1 MTKEMAVAA
10 AKAYNDIEDF
20 HMFMDDI
27 RVAYARNEGDF
38 REFYKT
44 QLEPLLEA
52 ELKRRE
58 TVLESL

>member
-1 MTKEMAVAA
+1 MTKEEAVAV

-20 HMFMDDI
+20 HRFMDGI
-27 RVAYARNEGDF
+27 WIAYESTEGDIG
-38 REFYKT
+38 EFYKT

-58 TVLESL
+58 AILENL